1 MSLFTDP
8 RSWTGSMVKT
18 WTRFWL
24 MGVLLALN
32 VLLLVYA
39 AAEGGFRTGLAASAS
54 IICLQFYFL
63 YALRRLYFDGAQGP
77 GMTNG
82 D

>member
-1 MSLFTDP
+1 MSLFSDP

-39 AAEGGFRTGLAASAS
+39 AAEGGIRSGLAASVFM
-54 IICLQFYFL
+54 IGLQFYFL
-63 YALRRLYFDGAQGP
+63 YALRRLYFDGSQRI

>member
-1 MSLFTDP
+1 MSLFSDP

-24 MGVLLALN
+24 IGALLALN

-39 AAEGGFRTGLAASAS
+39 AAEDGIRSGLAASVFMIS
-54 IICLQFYFL
+54 LQFYFL
-63 YALRRLYFDGAQGP
+63 YALRRLYFDGAHKA